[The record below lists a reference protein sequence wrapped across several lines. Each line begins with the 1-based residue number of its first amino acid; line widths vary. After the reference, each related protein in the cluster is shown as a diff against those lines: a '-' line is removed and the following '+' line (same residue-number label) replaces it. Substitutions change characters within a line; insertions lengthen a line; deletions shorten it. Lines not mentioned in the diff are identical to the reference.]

1 MKRDK
6 VIPVIT
12 VHDPSVDPDKVIFK
26 TRSGTEFKREKFD
39 KTTGRYV
46 LNLVG
51 GNAND
56 GQELYALYPKPGGGY
71 YNLGKLLIVSYPSY
85 RIKVKIVPVAN
96 DLDEFEALRGELE
109 KIYSRVG
116 IECVVEKMPVFAYSS
131 PLLFADKSGV
141 FSAYTDE
148 MKKLQGAY
156 VENYGIDPEASYL
169 FVLLYSGQGDD
180 RNYTG
185 FMPLNKQFGYLFRR
199 DFGSFEEFAVAAAHE
214 LAHGRLSLR
223 HPFDKSLGLP
233 EGSVADNLMD
243 YRHGR
248 ELAKWQWD
256 VIHDPGIVL
265 RVFERDEDVAII
277 VDRNKNTV
285 TIRWNNCQPQM
296 VANKKLLLYDGVCA
310 DTKENVTYYRLVNNG
325 GIVAHYLDNSVE
337 VIHKYSITFDKKK
350 WFTLSLSGYQDDCL
364 SCELTQL
371 LGQMVAETGKMTGTY
386 ALPAEDIYILVTGED
401 FDGVESSRIAAGG
414 FLILEVVQVGKVAKL
429 IKGGKILTKAGKGVD
444 ISARVIKQFAKK
456 TAEDAV
462 IDLSAQFLF
471 GFVNNATLYPD
482 EDGYEITKRA
492 LLDVKLQDAIVA
504 GMINYASL
512 NDKGKMAFDC
522 ALKITSKLNGGGC
535 SIELTNTIAGVQD
548 CLVNL
553 IISIGFKHLK
563 GTAQYNAF
571 CKAIQDAQNYDII
584 IKKLSEI
591 VTGETIES
599 FIQVLIENG
608 IQNVYGKQE

>member
-1 MKRDK
+1 
-6 VIPVIT
+6 
-12 VHDPSVDPDKVIFK
+12 
-26 TRSGTEFKREKFD
+26 
-39 KTTGRYV
+39 
-46 LNLVG
+46 
-51 GNAND
+51 
-56 GQELYALYPKPGGGY
+56 
-71 YNLGKLLIVSYPSY
+71 
-85 RIKVKIVPVAN
+85 
-96 DLDEFEALRGELE
+96 
-109 KIYSRVG
+109 
-116 IECVVEKMPVFAYSS
+116 
-131 PLLFADKSGV
+131 
-141 FSAYTDE
+141 
-148 MKKLQGAY
+148 
-156 VENYGIDPEASYL
+156 
-169 FVLLYSGQGDD
+169 
-180 RNYTG
+180 
-185 FMPLNKQFGYLFRR
+185 
-199 DFGSFEEFAVAAAHE
+199 
-214 LAHGRLSLR
+214 
-223 HPFDKSLGLP
+223 
-233 EGSVADNLMD
+233 
-243 YRHGR
+243 
-248 ELAKWQWD
+248 
-256 VIHDPGIVL
+256 
-265 RVFERDEDVAII
+265 
-277 VDRNKNTV
+277 
-285 TIRWNNCQPQM
+285 
-296 VANKKLLLYDGVCA
+296 
-310 DTKENVTYYRLVNNG
+310 
-325 GIVAHYLDNSVE
+325 
-337 VIHKYSITFDKKK
+337 
-350 WFTLSLSGYQDDCL
+350 
-364 SCELTQL
+364 
-371 LGQMVAETGKMTGTY
+371 MVAETGKMTGTY

-482 EDGYEITKRA
+482 EDGYEIAKRA